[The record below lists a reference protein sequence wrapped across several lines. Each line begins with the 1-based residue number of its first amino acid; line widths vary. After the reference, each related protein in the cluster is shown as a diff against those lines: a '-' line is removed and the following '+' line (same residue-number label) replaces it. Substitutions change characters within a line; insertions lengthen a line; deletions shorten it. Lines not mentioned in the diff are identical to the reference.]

1 MLTPAYMNI
10 YAINPDLAMQT
21 TPTKSNTEFA
31 IIEVADGLPP
41 ERLLD
46 G

>member
-1 MLTPAYMNI
+1 MLTPAYMNL

-21 TPTKSNTEFA
+21 TPTKSNTESV
-31 IIEVADGLPP
+31 IIEEVDGLPP
-41 ERLLD
+41 ERLSD